1 MNFWQILYIL
11 DWILFIPVAFTV
23 AYIFIFS
30 ISALFL
36 NKRIPNKAKQEHI
49 FIVLIPAYKSDKII
63 IDTINSILGQA
74 YPQRNFDV
82 VVVSDHQSE
91 MTNMRLAQ
99 LPITLLTPN
108 FENSSKAKS
117 LQYAILNLPQF
128 KIYDAVIVLDA
139 GNVVDPDF
147 LKEVNEAYDTSGSKV
162 IQCHRI
168 ARNNDTPI
176 ARLEAIFEE
185 INNTIF
191 RKGHLA
197 VGLSSA
203 LNSSGT
209 IFDFQWFKQNIMK
222 VRTTVGEDKELEAML
237 AHEGIFVDYFEHIH
251 IYDIKSHHSKEFNS
265 QHGRWIYAQLYALV
279 SNIRHLPNALMNSHY
294 DYIDKIIQWGL
305 IPRMILTRIIIVM
318 SLVLPFIY
326 LTSAIKWWI
335 IAAIILFAYSLAT
348 PNYLVDKNW
357 DKDFLHTPQIIL
369 GGFFSFH
376 TGRNKTE
383 NPKESFFHRLKNL
396 VSFKKK
402 QK

>member
-1 MNFWQILYIL
+1 MNFWQILNIF

-23 AYIFIFS
+23 AYILIFS
-30 ISALFL
+30 ISSLFL

-128 KIYDAVIVLDA
+128 KIYDAVIVLNA

-376 TGRNKTE
+376 TSRNKTE